1 VPGCNCHVAH
11 GDLVPLPSGFKAC
24 VEIRAVCT
32 PAHTRGS
39 ITYVLRPTLSISSTS
54 STTTSRHHGAAYLFT
69 GDTVFCGGSGVPFE
83 ADADSASNDRAM
95 SPTSLIRATCGSMAM
110 ERCFAEIL
118 YQCSDVQAAVSDVAT
133 PPVLRRSSRD
143 AEDTASTSSFAPV
156 PTDRIVM
163 LPGHEYTNEL
173 LIRQLMPQNVLE
185 ACKWKNFSPNYFF
198 ETVSHLLVANHRRTL
213 PHSSGRLV
221 SAMTTLRRELLVNPQ
236 FRMLAKRGDVV
247 LRSLQHWHR
256 HFAQVKVPSSTSFVV
271 DSQQRNDASIQQRLV
286 HQESEQSGNA
296 NSKQWDLYATDLD
309 RPVFT
314 TVYAADLN
322 SIIEQLSSGRMDPLT
337 AARNLADMKTVMDL
351 PAVGR
356 RPIPDTLPSDRSV
369 ARSLVALCLL
379 GSAPSALTL
388 SDSLALKLPPPVVGK
403 TSDKV
408 LISKSRLLR
417 ILHVLGLV
425 RDEGHYAR
433 ISAMLDQLW
442 KETRE
447 YSDAMSAFDPKP
459 TSSSIQTVTYDAVDV
474 EVEVRTPSD
483 DQVSLGALRWV
494 MFGVPQAAPALS
506 RWRACLPCAPPK
518 HPITG
523 TELAVAKL
531 HESHPVRT
539 CGLRKHSGELVRHD
553 LQTCL
558 FCVSLTGSHG
568 KLPPSSEEENE
579 ELNGDLER
587 SGDDWDALHG
597 GAQSENANFSP
608 PSPSSPLATTDA
620 TSSRRT
626 IHRASSS
633 VSLEEPPLE
642 EATQQILNGLL
653 CEANL

>member
-1 VPGCNCHVAH
+1 
-11 GDLVPLPSGFKAC
+11 
-24 VEIRAVCT
+24 
-32 PAHTRGS
+32 
-39 ITYVLRPTLSISSTS
+39 
-54 STTTSRHHGAAYLFT
+54 
-69 GDTVFCGGSGVPFE
+69 
-83 ADADSASNDRAM
+83 
-95 SPTSLIRATCGSMAM
+95 
-110 ERCFAEIL
+110 
-118 YQCSDVQAAVSDVAT
+118 
-133 PPVLRRSSRD
+133 
-143 AEDTASTSSFAPV
+143 
-156 PTDRIVM
+156 M

-173 LIRQLMPQNVLE
+173 LIRQLLPQNVLE
-185 ACKWKNFSPNYFF
+185 ACKWKNFSPVHFF
-198 ETVSHLLVANHRRTL
+198 ETASHLLVSSHRRTL

-236 FRMLAKRGDVV
+236 FRMLKKRGDVV

-256 HFAQVKVPSSTSFVV
+256 HFAQVKVPSSYSMGAASRRNV
-271 DSQQRNDASIQQRLV
+271 DSILQQL
-286 HQESEQSGNA
+286 QEHGSDQAANENA
-296 NSKQWDLYATDLD
+296 KQWDLYATDLD

-322 SIIEQLSSGRMDPLT
+322 SIIEQLSSGRMDPMT

-379 GSAPSALTL
+379 GSPPSALTL

-425 RDEGHYAR
+425 RDEDHYER

-447 YSDAMSAFDPKP
+447 YSDAMSAFNPKP

-506 RWRACLPCAPPK
+506 RWRSCLPCAAPKPPLSS
-518 HPITG
+518 P
-523 TELAVAKL
+523 ELAIAKL
-531 HESHPVRT
+531 HESHPVHT
-539 CGLRKHSGELVRHD
+539 CGMRKHSGELVRHD

-568 KLPPSSEEENE
+568 ILPPTVQEEEE
-579 ELNGDLER
+579 GVNGESER
-587 SGDDWDALHG
+587 GDDWDALDG
-597 GAQSENANFSP
+597 GAQSETAIFSP

-620 TSSRRT
+620 TTSRRA

-633 VSLEEPPLE
+633 VSLEEPPNE